1 MHDVSIILR
10 CGFGTVK
17 GFAKNLYDA
26 CEKVINPKADSQ
38 KETSLFPTPAKFR
51 PAVAEPILTR
61 RAVKRRRKRP
71 PAHHRRRRTQ
81 NRLHKA
87 ACFAIVCFMK
97 MNAPERN
104 SFFRNE
110 GEPCNTQYIVVACSF
125 LYIIQFISHFFKGK
139 NAVLSF
145 LNMRNDDLHNIF
157 RLSLCIIFLI
167 FLVLELL

>member
-1 MHDVSIILR
+1 VRKKKSKSR
-10 CGFGTVK
+10 TVK
-17 GFAKNLYDA
+17 LRLAHSPHQPSSEPPLRNLSSHA
-26 CEKVINPKADSQ
+26 ALSKGGESAH
-38 KETSLFPTPAKFR
+38 
-51 PAVAEPILTR
+51 R
-61 RAVKRRRKRP
+61 RTTGAP

-139 NAVLSF
+139 IAVLSF
-145 LNMRNDDLHNIF
+145 LYMRNDDLHNIF